1 MKKQAHCAP
10 AADFLQQHDRLA
22 GILPHAARL
31 IAIRQACQAALPAW
45 FPFGEIIQL
54 EKGRLTIGITSQ
66 AAAARLRQ
74 KTPFLQ
80 TALQQAGWPVEAIRI
95 KVKLKNAPLQP
106 APAPK
111 KTLTEKAMTELAK
124 LSSWLDKA
132 GTNPALK
139 KAVCAMLARHRQN
152 RT

>member
-10 AADFLQQHDRLA
+10 VADFLQQHDRLA
-22 GILPHAARL
+22 GMLPHAARL
-31 IAIRQACQAALPAW
+31 MAIGQACQAALPAW
-45 FPFGEIIQL
+45 FSAVEILQL
-54 EKGRLTIGITSQ
+54 GKGRLTIGVTSQ

-80 TALQQAGWPVEAIRI
+80 TALQQAGWPVETIRI
-95 KVKLKNAPLQP
+95 KVRLKNSPWQP
-106 APAPK
+106 VPAPK
-111 KTLTEKAMTELAK
+111 KPLSEGAISELDK
-124 LSSWLDKA
+124 LSSWLKEA

-139 KAVCAMLARHRQN
+139 EAVCAMLARHRQN